1 MTRRELLNRSALF
14 MGYAVSVGTLSD
26 LFVACSRKA
35 GQDALNWEPVSLTE
49 EQAATLAE
57 ICETIL
63 PRTKTP
69 GAKDLGVPQFVD
81 RMLRDLL
88 SPDDQ
93 KQFVEG
99 LEAVNQTAQ
108 TAHGQDF
115 VGCPPAQR
123 EALLLAL
130 DREAAPPPLSLWGIT
145 LEETPPTTF
154 YRRLKGLTLLGYYT
168 DEKIGKG
175 VFRYDPTPGEFIPCM
190 PLEGKNAWTE

>member
-26 LFVACSRKA
+26 LFVACSQKA
-35 GQDALNWEPVSLTE
+35 GQEDLTWQPVSLTE
-49 EQAATLAE
+49 EQATTLAE

-69 GAKDLGVPQFVD
+69 SAKDLGVPQFVD
-81 RMLRDLL
+81 RMLHDLL

-93 KQFVEG
+93 KEFVEG

-115 VGCPPAQR
+115 AGCTPTQR

-130 DREAAPPPLSLWGIT
+130 DREAAPLPLSLWGIT
-145 LEETPPTTF
+145 LEEAPPTAF
-154 YRRLKGLTLLGYYT
+154 FRRLKGLTLLGYYT

-175 VFRYDPTPGEFIPCM
+175 VFRYDPVPGEFIPCM
-190 PLEGKNAWTE
+190 PLEGKNAWNE